1 MKGTPMK
8 KALLKD
14 GFKQIIKTRKRF
26 ISILLMAF
34 LGVGFFAGV
43 KATSPDMKMILDT
56 YFDEKNIYDVEVMST
71 LGLTEDDLN
80 ALSKIEGVESVHGL
94 YSKDVYT
101 VVNEKEIVIKAMQYS
116 KEIND
121 VELID
126 GKLPEK
132 ENECV
137 IEK

>member
-1 MKGTPMK
+1 MK

-43 KATSPDMKMILDT
+43 KATSPDMKMILDS

-71 LGLTEDDLN
+71 LGLTEDDLS
-80 ALSKIEGVESVHGL
+80 ALSKIEGVKSVYGL

-101 VVNEKEIVIKAMQYS
+101 VLNEKEIVIKAMQYS
-116 KEIND
+116 KDIND

-137 IEK
+137 IERSMA